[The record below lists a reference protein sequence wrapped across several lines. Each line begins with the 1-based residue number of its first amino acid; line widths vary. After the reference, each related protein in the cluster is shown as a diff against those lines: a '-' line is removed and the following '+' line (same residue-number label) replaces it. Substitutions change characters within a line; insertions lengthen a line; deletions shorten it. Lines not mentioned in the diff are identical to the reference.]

1 MSNISIPASK
11 LLMYVNYA
19 PIKDTYVQ
27 LQYLHTGKRDRFSP
41 NASGVYQEGE
51 GPVKRINLLNLML
64 GAKVKAWDFSLAIS
78 NLLNNTYYTPSSMLM
93 ARNAEYAH
101 ADGRKVT
108 LTATF
113 KF

>member
-1 MSNISIPASK
+1 MRPSRILTSNYSISIRVNATAFRPMPPAF
-11 LLMYVNYA
+11 
-19 PIKDTYVQ
+19 IK
-27 LQYLHTGKRDRFSP
+27 K
-41 NASGVYQEGE
+41 AK
-51 GPVKRINLLNLML
+51 GPSKRINLLNLIL

-78 NLLNNTYYTPSSMLM
+78 NLLNHTYYTPSSMLM